1 MDFINRIFEKLLAI
15 LPSIVMVEPTERGA
29 RIIWG
34 RQYKIIGPGLYLVW
48 PIIQRIIRMD
58 VITQVVDLA
67 PQTIR
72 TKDGFELVAS
82 GTIRYHISDIEKA
95 LFAVQDVD
103 KALSTL
109 ALAVIL
115 EYVKSKTIDEC
126 EDIEAVKKELRR
138 GLTEEAS
145 GWGVKIEMVGLTSW
159 GCVQSIHLFGENLR
173 FGV

>member
-1 MDFINRIFEKLLAI
+1 MSVINRILEKLLAI
-15 LPSIVMVEPTERGA
+15 LPSVVMVEPTERGA
-29 RIIWG
+29 RITCG
-34 RQYKIIGPGLYLVW
+34 KRYKIIGPGLYLVW
-48 PIIQRIIRMD
+48 PIIQRIVLMD

-82 GTIRYHISDIEKA
+82 GTIRYHIVDIGKA
-95 LFAVQDVD
+95 LFAVQDLD

-115 EYVKSKTIDEC
+115 EYVKSKTISEC
-126 EDIEAVKKELRR
+126 EDSEAVKKELRR
-138 GLTEEAS
+138 GLAEAAS
-145 GWGVKIEMVGLTSW
+145 GWGVKIEEVGLTDW
-159 GCVQSIHLFGENLR
+159 GRVRSIRLFGDNLR